1 MEPQPPRHRLVARY
15 LFAAVAALILTT
27 LPFPLNAQI
36 LLEGGGPPPPGFLS
50 FQPALLPKPFGGLI
64 LAITACAVPAAGL
77 LLHIGPPRGGDF
89 LYIPGISRLFA
100 FFSIRPGAWTLG
112 LAGPDELGCF
122 IRVSVRRGF
131 ILQLVGEGAPILI
144 MGTSL

>member
-1 MEPQPPRHRLVARY
+1 MRFPSHYSQLRTTVG
-15 LFAAVAALILTT
+15 ALIIIAFL
-27 LPFPLNAQI
+27 LPFPYLARAQALPGLLN
-36 LLEGGGPPPPGFLS
+36 
-50 FQPALLPKPFGGLI
+50 PFGGPI
-64 LAITACAVPAAGL
+64 LAITVCAVPAAGL
-77 LLHIGPPRGGDF
+77 LLSIGPPRGGDF
-89 LYIPGISRLFA
+89 LYIPGISRLFL

-112 LAGPDELGCF
+112 LAGPDALGCF